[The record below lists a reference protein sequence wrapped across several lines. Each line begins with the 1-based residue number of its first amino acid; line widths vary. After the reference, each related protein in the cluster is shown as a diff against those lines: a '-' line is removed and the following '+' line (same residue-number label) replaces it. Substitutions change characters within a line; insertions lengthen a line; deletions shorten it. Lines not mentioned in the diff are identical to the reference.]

1 MSDQL
6 IYSEE
11 ELLAS
16 HPGVEPLVANGI
28 PCHGGFDAR
37 GEYVSPRTLARVPA
51 IEAWQRAHESQ
62 FGTEILDI
70 GLEEFPEMFPNVDQ
84 AKLLIRA
91 GAPEPVIATLT
102 RIGTVEGFGSMLRYS
117 VVPNLQRFFDEDIQS
132 TATGHLDRG
141 LIEAH
146 ARDEA
151 GFEDIAGHN
160 RMWFAARD
168 LAFENPVTLDQ
179 TLVMLERMGLA
190 GKGGAAPDF
199 AAMRAQA
206 MANRSLPD
214 DIDFDLESLIERMA
228 RLLMIEI
235 SAFHTFRWAEA
246 VLSDTDLVAGD
257 GEPARLVSYIRAD
270 ETPHVEYI
278 KTVLTEMRDRTF
290 VGDGGTRHEGGPLI
304 GAIWDRVVSEQQGTR
319 SNEVRDLIW
328 GEITRAVESR
338 ADASDL
344 LAEFEEL
351 GTIRRTSEGRW
362 VAKEAA

>member
-6 IYSEE
+6 IYAEE

-16 HPGVEPLVANGI
+16 HPSMEPLVANGT
-28 PCHGGFDAR
+28 PCQGGFD
-37 GEYVSPRTLARVPA
+37 GSGTYISPRTLARVPA
-51 IEAWQRAHESQ
+51 IEAWQRSHEAQ

-70 GLEEFPEMFPNVDQ
+70 ALEEFPEMFPNVDQ

-91 GAPEPVIATLT
+91 GAPEPIIATLT

-117 VVPNLQRFFDEDIQS
+117 MVPNLQRCFDEDIEA

-151 GFEDIAGHN
+151 GFEDVAGHN
-160 RMWFAARD
+160 KMWFAARD
-168 LAFENPVTLDQ
+168 LAFENPVTQDQ
-179 TLVMLERMGLA
+179 TAVMLERMGLA

-199 AAMRAQA
+199 AAMRAEA
-206 MANRSLPD
+206 KANRSLPS

-246 VLSDTDLVAGD
+246 VLSDTELVAGD

-290 VGDGGTRHEGGPLI
+290 VGDGGTRHSGEPLI
-304 GAIWDRVVSEQQGTR
+304 SKMWDRVVAEQQGVR
-319 SNEVRDLIW
+319 SDDVRNLIW
-328 GEITRAVESR
+328 GEITRAVAARSDER
-338 ADASDL
+338 DL
-344 LAEFEEL
+344 LAEFDEL
-351 GTIRRTSEGRW
+351 GTIRRTADGRW
-362 VAKEAA
+362 VQKEAA